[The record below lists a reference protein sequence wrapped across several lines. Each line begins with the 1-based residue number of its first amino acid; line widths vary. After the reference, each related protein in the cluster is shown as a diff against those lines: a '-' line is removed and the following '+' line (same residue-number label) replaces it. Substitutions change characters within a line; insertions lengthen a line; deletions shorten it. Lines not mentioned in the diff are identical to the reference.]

1 MSTLHNLTDL
11 VQSYFDLVER
21 LPRLIDNEGIARE
34 VGLTASQAFV
44 LHYLRTKGSQ
54 RASDLAKV
62 VGLTSSAITQICDSL
77 EQMDAIARERM
88 QEDRRTVLISITAR
102 GRELI
107 AELYRARARRMTDT
121 LNEMSQDEVK
131 ELIRIIKGAAE
142 LMELRLEKD
151 NR

>member
-44 LHYLRTKGSQ
+44 LHYLRTTGSH

-77 EQMDAIARERM
+77 EQTGAIARERM

-151 NR
+151 KR